1 MKAFEKFI
9 LTLMWA
15 FVFAMAIISC
25 LSSCDRRPRSD
36 VFLEAPSPP
45 GDTVKVIRF
54 IDMCNYKYISTDSV
68 QAKKQLERC
77 VKAID
82 KLIIHYD
89 SIISERRQKV
99 RAQTVILKTLPE

>member
-1 MKAFEKFI
+1 MRAFEKFF

-15 FVFAMAIISC
+15 FVLALAIISC
-25 LSSCDRRPRSD
+25 LSSCDRRPRAD
-36 VFLEAPSPP
+36 PFQEAPSPP

-54 IDMCNYKYISTDSV
+54 IDMCNYKYISGDTV

-99 RAQTVILKTLPE
+99 RAQTVVLKSLPQ